1 MKNLGLMRRVD
12 DLGRI
17 VIPSELRERFNIQE
31 KDLIEIFV
39 SGSAIVLRKV
49 VLGCCFCDSAEDVVT
64 FKDKLICQKCKQ
76 EIFETEE
83 SNTPQKLEKDIKET
97 QTTK

>member
-1 MKNLGLMRRVD
+1 MKNLGIIRKVD
-12 DLGRI
+12 ELGRI

-39 SGSAIVLRKV
+39 HGPAIILRKV
-49 VLGCCFCDSAEDVVT
+49 ILGCCFCDSTEDVIT
-64 FKDKLICQKCKQ
+64 FKDKLICKKCKQ

-97 QTTK
+97 QTTE